1 MIKIFETGSS
11 SRGVAGFRVSNHA
24 PQTFFSGRGTSSRK
38 LRFPGT
44 KLDNSS
50 RKKERKKII
59 RKSRERGAGP
69 RIWTLKSW
77 RIFLYGGIRR
87 RINDCVGKSRLVC
100 GNLFHFATRLA
111 PSPYFRPSFDARFI
125 FPIPITSFL
134 CKLYFSLSFISIQTL
149 RLIFTVIRR
158 NKSLASD
165 FWFYHDERKK
175 STINFRPSDRKR
187 VWKIVKLWFRE
198 RVIWNWRVSCS
209 GPWINSY
216 VTD

>member
-11 SRGVAGFRVSNHA
+11 SRGFVAGFRVSNHA

-125 FPIPITSFL
+125 FPIESLRSFVNYISLFLSFL
-134 CKLYFSLSFISIQTL
+134 LYRYKL
-149 RLIFTVIRR
+149 
-158 NKSLASD
+158 
-165 FWFYHDERKK
+165 
-175 STINFRPSDRKR
+175 
-187 VWKIVKLWFRE
+187 
-198 RVIWNWRVSCS
+198 
-209 GPWINSY
+209 
-216 VTD
+216 